1 MCALLLRD
9 YDKPSCIFSCK
20 LLIRNQMIFLV
31 QCWIYKHLL
40 IFSKT
45 TNCIRPTGSCNFV
58 SLWKNFTGAYL
69 FQIALEI
76 MWSSIRIAR
85 EWFFITY
92 NIIITQKQTA
102 YHVQNWFTHNLQ
114 MLLCFSQKSYVQ
126 SKKTIFYYASLWS
139 LILIS
144 EAQINILLALF
155 EVSISYSVF
164 LFLCILL
171 SKQKHF
177 ISQSVWGIFFLFLLR
192 KA

>member
-1 MCALLLRD
+1 
-9 YDKPSCIFSCK
+9 
-20 LLIRNQMIFLV
+20 MIFLV

-76 MWSSIRIAR
+76 MWLSIRIAR

-126 SKKTIFYYASLWS
+126 SKK
-139 LILIS
+139 
-144 EAQINILLALF
+144 NDILLCFFMVINFDIRSPDKHSLGSFRSINFILCISFLMHSFIKTKAF
-155 EVSISYSVF
+155 HKSISLRY
-164 LFLCILL
+164 
-171 SKQKHF
+171 
-177 ISQSVWGIFFLFLLR
+177 FFLIPI
-192 KA
+192 A

>member
-1 MCALLLRD
+1 MVYNCFYCTRLLWPNAQSHLQGLSKIIFALEVCALLLHD
-9 YDKPSCIFSCK
+9 YDKLSRIFSCK

-31 QCWIYKHLL
+31 QCWIYKYLL

-58 SLWKNFTGAYL
+58 SLWKKFTGAYL

-76 MWSSIRIAR
+76 IWLSIRIAR

-114 MLLCFSQKSYVQ
+114 MLLCFRQKSNV
-126 SKKTIFYYASLWS
+126 
-139 LILIS
+139 
-144 EAQINILLALF
+144 
-155 EVSISYSVF
+155 
-164 LFLCILL
+164 
-171 SKQKHF
+171 H
-177 ISQSVWGIFFLFLLR
+177 
-192 KA
+192 